1 MRAALTFQK
10 RCVGQQGLL
19 ALVAFAA
26 LAVFGPMLLRIES
39 GLAGRVVLRGFLINA
54 GQIAL
59 SALLTTWSLRQH
71 RFLLRSLAI
80 GSSAVEESDVA
91 SLRAVPRRLLLIHL
105 VAGTVAGLCFLALR
119 PPELASAVADE
130 FVVFGLMTTLATA
143 VPGYVLVQSRVGQ
156 LLESSPLDTVTSH
169 LIALSPTGAPRRLS
183 RRNLV
188 FAVVAPLALVGV
200 GGVLASY
207 AHLRAIH
214 DESRETLARMVGEG
228 VIGAGPT
235 VRSSGQNAAL
245 RVAEQA
251 GFEVTLEAGPVST
264 EPRQRSFTREAD
276 DNLRMMIPLESGTA
290 QVRYRS
296 ELGFVTSFPLAAG
309 AAANLLL
316 AILLS
321 QFLARF
327 VSRDIA
333 RASKE
338 MAALGTEAVIK
349 GKRAKREVR
358 FVAVGELLR
367 SLDQLLDRFGVFAAA
382 QERSLEAK
390 EASQRTRGLLF
401 ASVSHDLKSPL
412 NAIVGFAESIDTNSL
427 RAEQRES
434 LELISTRGRELVAL
448 IETILDAARVDA
460 GQLSLSTSKVDVQA
474 WLTGSTKLAKMLA
487 PAGAEPRV
495 DATPSLTPVLG
506 DPMYLT
512 RAVAIVMAHAMR
524 APTIDG
530 APAVV
535 EVTGAMGKK
544 PNVCRVEVRY
554 GATTSVTAHELEA
567 RFDQGL
573 AAKGRGLALALG
585 LSRSIVELHRGA
597 VGVETGPGGS
607 PMVIFNLPCVVE
619 R

>member
-1 MRAALTFQK
+1 MRAALTFEK
-10 RCVGQQGLL
+10 RCIGQQGLL

-26 LAVFGPMLLRIES
+26 LAVFGPMLLRIEG
-39 GLAGRVVLRGFLINA
+39 GLAGRVVLRGFLVNV
-54 GQIAL
+54 GQIIL
-59 SALLTTWSLRQH
+59 SALLTWWSLRSH

-91 SLRAVPRRLLLIHL
+91 SLRAVPGRLVSIHL
-105 VAGTVAGLCFLALR
+105 AIGALAGLVFLVLR
-119 PPELASAVADE
+119 PPELSSAVADE
-130 FVVFGLMTTLATA
+130 FAVFGLMTTLATA

-169 LIALSPTGAPRRLS
+169 LIALSPSGSPRRLS
-183 RRNLV
+183 RRNLI

-214 DESRETLARMVGEG
+214 DQSREAVGRMLGQG
-228 VIGAGPT
+228 IIGAGPT
-235 VRSSGQNAAL
+235 QRSSGQNAAM

-251 GFEVTLEAGPVST
+251 GFKVTLEAAATPPVNPEVVT
-264 EPRQRSFTREAD
+264 IRDAD
-276 DNLRMMIPLESGTA
+276 DNLRTIAPLPTGTA

-309 AAANLLL
+309 AAVNLLL
-316 AILLS
+316 AIFLS

-327 VSRDIA
+327 VSRDLA

-338 MAALGTEAVIK
+338 MGALGTEAVIK

-358 FVAVGELLR
+358 FVAVAELLR
-367 SLDQLLDRFGVFAAA
+367 SLDQLLDRFRVFAAA

-401 ASVSHDLKSPL
+401 ASVSHDLRSPL
-412 NAIVGFAESIDTNSL
+412 NAIVGFAESIDTAQL

-460 GQLSLSTSKVDVQA
+460 GQLSLTPSRVDVQA
-474 WLTGSTKLAKMLA
+474 WLVESTKLATMLA
-487 PAGAEPRV
+487 PSGAEPRV
-495 DATPSLTPVLG
+495 DATPLLANVVG
-506 DPMYLT
+506 DPVYLR

-530 APAVV
+530 APAQV
-535 EVTGAMGKK
+535 EVTASMSKK
-544 PNVCRVEVRY
+544 PNTCRVEVRY
-554 GATTSVTAHELEA
+554 GATSSVTAAELEA

-585 LSRSIVELHRGA
+585 LSRSIVELHRGT
-597 VGVETGPGGS
+597 VGVELGPGS
-607 PMVIFNLPCVVE
+607 APMVIFNLPCVAD